1 MDYAIQLAN
10 MGTRLH
16 VNPPVGAVVV
26 KEGRIV
32 GIGVHSYKR

>member
-10 MGTRLH
+10 TAEGQTG

-26 KEGRIV
+26 KKV
-32 GIGVHSYKR
+32 GFVVLVHT